1 MLNFNFDLIIF
12 FHICILNIRQILG
25 QIQVGPTLDMHGPV
39 PSMQTD
45 RAYTR
50 PTRSQARMRGAN
62 REKLKSYHNVIHL
75 MILYYTLSAGH
86 WHFVN
91 TSTDVITS
99 RHHCLTST
107 LDTSTLFPRVN
118 QLLQMQHRTYNNKKI
133 FCFLFSELDP
143 NYFPWNWIQIL
154 TYQQFTVCPAKLI
167 ISLQCALLNLL

>member
-1 MLNFNFDLIIF
+1 
-12 FHICILNIRQILG
+12 
-25 QIQVGPTLDMHGPV
+25 MHGPV

-154 TYQQFTVCPAKLI
+154 TLI
-167 ISLQCALLNLL
+167 TSLTPPPHISSLTSPPSPPTP